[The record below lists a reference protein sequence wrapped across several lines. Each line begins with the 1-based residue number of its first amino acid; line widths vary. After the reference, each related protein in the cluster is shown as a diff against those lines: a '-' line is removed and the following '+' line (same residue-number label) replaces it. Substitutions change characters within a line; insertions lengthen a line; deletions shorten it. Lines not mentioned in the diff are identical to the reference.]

1 VKAYLARKALFLAV
15 SSSRLLVGLD
25 TASAA
30 TATVEVRASFVQL
43 VTPNVTASAPGPEE
57 IALHRNESGTPVII
71 ELQEQDGEKRIV
83 AWEAFA
89 SDKTAIVSSKES
101 VTVTARFLIPEVKE

>member
-1 VKAYLARKALFLAV
+1 MKAHLARKALFLAV

-30 TATVEVRASFVQL
+30 TATGEVRVRFVRL

-57 IALHRNESGTPVII
+57 IALHRNASGTPVII
-71 ELQEQDGEKRIV
+71 QIQEQNGEKRTV
-83 AWEAFA
+83 VWDAFA
-89 SDKTAIVSSKES
+89 SDTTAIVSSKES
-101 VTVTARFLIPEVKE
+101 VTVTARFLIPEAQE